1 MMNSGLPSPH
11 ASDRRAASDR
21 RSTHPLLAD
30 WRWAFRGRRRGPRR
44 DGETAFVDIYDRRL
58 VLTTLAVL
66 MLSGLDATLTLGL
79 LESGFV
85 REANPFM
92 RVLIDHDVQ
101 IFVNVKTALTAA
113 GLLLMVVASH
123 ARILGRL
130 RVRTLLHGVLGLY
143 IVLIGY
149 ELALFSMVYQMR

>member
-1 MMNSGLPSPH
+1 
-11 ASDRRAASDR
+11 
-21 RSTHPLLAD
+21 
-30 WRWAFRGRRRGPRR
+30 
-44 DGETAFVDIYDRRL
+44 VDIYDRNL

-66 MLSGLDATLTLGL
+66 MLSGLDAALTLGL

-92 RVLIDHDVQ
+92 RLLIDHDVQ
-101 IFVNVKTALTAA
+101 MFVNLKTALTAA

-143 IVLIGY
+143 IALIGY
-149 ELALFSMVYQMR
+149 ELTLFTMVYQLR